1 MEALLRQ
8 SRSMC
13 PFLQKTSPATLRTLS
28 TTTRHA
34 SPGGGSMSN
43 LQVIARR
50 CPVMGKALT
59 VQSSRNGAAG
69 LGGVFGGTRAYKS
82 KANMHTTP
90 ARHATVS
97 PDMLRCGSAGM
108 SNMCPVANSC

>member
-1 MEALLRQ
+1 
-8 SRSMC
+8 
-13 PFLQKTSPATLRTLS
+13 
-28 TTTRHA
+28 
-34 SPGGGSMSN
+34 MSN

-59 VQSSRNGAAG
+59 IQSARSGAAG
-69 LGGVFGGTRAYKS
+69 LAGVFGGTRAYKS

-97 PDMLRCGSAGM
+97 PEVLQRGSAGIRNM
-108 SNMCPVANSC
+108 SPVGGLC

>member
-1 MEALLRQ
+1 
-8 SRSMC
+8 
-13 PFLQKTSPATLRTLS
+13 
-28 TTTRHA
+28 
-34 SPGGGSMSN
+34 MSN

-59 VQSSRNGAAG
+59 VQSARNGAAG

-90 ARHATVS
+90 ARYATVS
-97 PDMLRCGSAGM
+97 PEVLQRGSAGTQT
-108 SNMCPVANSC
+108 MCPAGGLC